1 MEDSFRRVN
10 NNTNNTN
17 TNNPFLDYQM
27 KSNATTTAAA
37 PTSATGLKRTLR
49 DHNSTTATMRYRGV
63 RRRPWGRYAA
73 EIRDPQS
80 KERRWLGTFDTAEEA
95 ARAYDCAARSMRGLK
110 ARTNFVYPSSPPPH
124 SLSDEYVIPRFNFPK
139 QSHPGLPRVNA
150 SNWPMFSTPS
160 RGADFLWSGAQ
171 RINTASPTLD
181 MLLLRDFLNF
191 PSANASNS
199 NPTSLNNNT
208 AATKK
213 IAPPPPPPPP
223 PDHSVQQQNYYSSQF
238 LPKDSPDSGLLEEII
253 HGFFPKSDYCNSN
266 SKSDYCNSN
275 SKSDYCNSNSKSDY
289 CNSNSKSDYCNSKS
303 DYSNSNSDDQSD
315 PVADELNKQHSPTFT
330 TDLDLLDY
338 PDCSIQA
345 EFNEGGECV
354 FGNPENVM
362 LDDIFQCPEVLN
374 AFAAKLENA

>member
-27 KSNATTTAAA
+27 KSNATTTTAA

-191 PSANASNS
+191 PSANASN
-199 NPTSLNNNT
+199 PKPPSLINNT
-208 AATKK
+208 AATK
-213 IAPPPPPPPP
+213 IAASPPPPPPP

-253 HGFFPKSDYCNSN
+253 HGFFPKSDY
-266 SKSDYCNSN
+266 
-275 SKSDYCNSNSKSDY
+275 
-289 CNSNSKSDYCNSKS
+289 
-303 DYSNSNSDDQSD
+303 SNSNSDEQSD
-315 PVADELNKQHSPTFT
+315 PVADELNNQHSPSFT
-330 TDLDLLDY
+330 IDLDLLDY

-345 EFNEGGECV
+345 EFNEGGERV